1 MSIFNEEYIKD
12 YNQRKM
18 KSLNEGLDLLF
29 NQHLKNKIAKNKN
42 FIQYNNKITK
52 FIIDYL
58 KNESDYFYTN
68 NNLHNNDTVTSLY
81 INILN
86 DDDFSI
92 SYNAPLGQFLNSN
105 QMPKNY
111 IRKAE
116 AFINNN
122 ESNLIDNNDKIEIN
136 VSNTFASSGVIIGYT
151 LYISKRNIYKYK

>member
-86 DDDFSI
+86 DDDFSM
-92 SYNAPLGQFLNSN
+92 S
-105 QMPKNY
+105 
-111 IRKAE
+111 
-116 AFINNN
+116 
-122 ESNLIDNNDKIEIN
+122 
-136 VSNTFASSGVIIGYT
+136 
-151 LYISKRNIYKYK
+151 